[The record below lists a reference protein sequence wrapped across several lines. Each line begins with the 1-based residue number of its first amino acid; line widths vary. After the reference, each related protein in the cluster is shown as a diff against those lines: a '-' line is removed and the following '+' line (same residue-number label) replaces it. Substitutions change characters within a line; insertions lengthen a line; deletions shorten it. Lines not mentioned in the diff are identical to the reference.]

1 MVVASC
7 CVWPLPPLCAHAFA
21 LLRSDRFRTAVNV
34 FGDCVGCGIVDR
46 YAPRFLPPVDKQTT
60 TSSGGGAVGEET
72 SLFNEEGEGEGE
84 ELRMEKS
91 RDAGGMLRQ
100 QPEELMDGEPSSTL
114 M

>member
-1 MVVASC
+1 MFGPSPHSVHMH
-7 CVWPLPPLCAHAFA
+7 LPYC
-21 LLRSDRFRTAVNV
+21 SDRFRTAVNV

-60 TSSGGGAVGEET
+60 TSGSSGGGAVGEET

-84 ELRMEKS
+84 GEGEELRMEKS
-91 RDAGGMLRQ
+91 GDAGGMLRQ
-100 QPEELMDGEPSSTL
+100 QPEELVDGEPSSTL